1 VKKIRSYTFFY
12 FFIKVF
18 VFIISLYALII
29 LLDAKKEW
37 MDRFYLAF
45 STGNGPVVFLFLFV
59 FMFVNIGLEAFK
71 WKRLLHSIES
81 ISFMKALMAV
91 YSGICA
97 GLITPHSIGDYIG
110 RVFFVKNTKRFESI
124 GSILFSRLSQLFIT
138 CITGIIAACYFL
150 WKIELDNRIFSLI
163 LISIISIVV
172 FYVSWEKRTYLLDKM
187 QRLPLLNKIEFW
199 FDHIRTYSSTLFYQ
213 TLFLSALRY
222 AVFLS
227 QFVVLLIFFGIKLPL
242 ELLIVGGIFTF
253 FVKSLIPT
261 FFDLGIR
268 ELAAV
273 YFFSQFEI
281 PQEPVILAS
290 LSLWFFNLI
299 IPSFIGL
306 FCMFKIER

>member
-18 VFIISLYALII
+18 VFTISLYALIV
-29 LLDAKKEW
+29 LLDAKREW
-37 MDRFYLAF
+37 MDKFYLAF
-45 STGNGPVVFLFLFV
+45 STANGPVVFIFLFLF
-59 FMFVNIGLEAFK
+59 MLLNIGLEAFK
-71 WKRLLHSIES
+71 WKRLIHSIES
-81 ISFMKALMAV
+81 ISFIKALMAV

-124 GSILFSRLSQLFIT
+124 GSILFSRLSQLLIT

-150 WKIELDNRIFSLI
+150 WRIELDNRIFTLI

-199 FDHIRTYSSTLFYQ
+199 FDHIRTYSPSLFYQ
-213 TLFLSALRY
+213 TLLLSALRY
-222 AVFLS
+222 AVFLT

-273 YFFSQFEI
+273 YFFSQFGI